1 LSDSRPEGA
10 TINRPRIWGN
20 GDDRSATPLA
30 LGRTTAWALAIWS
43 GYIATWAWAS
53 GSGPVVVI
61 AWWLAGVCVVKAI
74 APHAARPGGADR
86 ERAASAEDE
95 PASRDTRA

>member
-1 LSDSRPEGA
+1 M
-10 TINRPRIWGN
+10 WGQ
-20 GDDRSATPLA
+20 GDARSATPL
-30 LGRTTAWALAIWS
+30 LVGRTTAWALAIWS

-74 APHAARPGGADR
+74 APHAARPSAADR
-86 ERAASAEDE
+86 ERAACAEDE
-95 PASRDTRA
+95 PASRDTRS